1 MTQAANLSLGPSRRR
16 ASPESGLAG
25 NIDMTSGPSTEAAL
39 FVFAGGGTGGHLY
52 PGLAVAEQLQKLL
65 PSSFIHWAATP
76 RMIDQRLLTE
86 MGDAYIRQTVQPFSK
101 NIRRWPSFYRAW
113 RESCNFW
120 DEFFNQHQ
128 VAAVLALGGY
138 AAAPA
143 SRVANERKIPVALL
157 NPDAKM
163 GLANRYLARRAT
175 AIFTQWPMTMSGGGA
190 DLFNVTGVPLRAS
203 LFHRSREK
211 SIAALGLVSDRQT
224 LVITGA
230 SLGAGTINAAWCEL
244 MRDEEVLSELNHP
257 QRPWQILHLTGTAEF
272 AKVQQV
278 ASASGVAHWKV
289 MDYCDD
295 MGGVWA
301 AADLAITRAG
311 AGLCAELEAC
321 GVPAILMP
329 YPFHRDRH
337 QHANAE
343 KLVLHGAA
351 VMLEDRLE
359 AAANGPPLKKLLL
372 EMLRGDHRRQSMRAA
387 ALANGKPTAA
397 VQIAK
402 WLCRAAGRSI
412 A

>member
-1 MTQAANLSLGPSRRR
+1 MASDVSTQTAA
-16 ASPESGLAG
+16 
-25 NIDMTSGPSTEAAL
+25 

-65 PSSFIHWAATP
+65 PSSVIHWAATP
-76 RMIDQRLLTE
+76 RMLDQRLLTE
-86 MGDAYIRQTVQPFSK
+86 KGDAYIRQTVQPFSR
-101 NIRRWPSFYRAW
+101 NIRRWPSFYHAW

-120 DEFFNQHQ
+120 AEFFNQHH

-143 SRVANERKIPVALL
+143 SRIANEKKIPVALL

-175 AIFTQWPMTMSGGGA
+175 VIFTQWPMTFSGMRTDLISVAGA
-190 DLFNVTGVPLRAS
+190 PLRAS

-211 SIAALGLVSDRQT
+211 SIAALGLVANRKT

-244 MRDEEVLSELNHP
+244 MRDQEVLDALNHP
-257 QRPWQILHLTGTAEF
+257 ERPWQVLHLTGAAEF
-272 AKVQQV
+272 PKVQQ
-278 ASASGVAHWKV
+278 AAIANGAAHWNV
-289 MDYCDD
+289 IDYCDD

-343 KLVLHGAA
+343 KLVYHGAA
-351 VMLEDRLE
+351 VMLEDRIE

-372 EMLRGDHRRQSMRAA
+372 EMLRDDRRRQSMRTA
-387 ALANGKPTAA
+387 ALANGKPAA
-397 VQIAK
+397 ALQIAK
-402 WLCRAAGRSI
+402 WLCRAVGRPI